1 MRQHLPLLLLVSLL
15 HLLSA
20 SQQAGAAPA
29 PDLPG
34 IAYEQKPGSQLPGP
48 VMFQD
53 DTGRMVRLADLI
65 EGRPLIMVLGY
76 FHCPNLCSVV
86 RASLFGALAESGL
99 VAGRDYSL
107 AAVSID
113 PSEQSADAAA
123 AKAADL
129 QRYPG
134 PGAAQ
139 YWHFLTGGAVAIKS
153 VSDSVGFR
161 SRPNPQRGT
170 FIHPAGVVF
179 ATPDA
184 RVSSYLLGVGY
195 EPADV
200 RLAVARAKSG
210 AISLPASPV
219 LLLCFD
225 YDLATGRYTLA
236 IMKLLRLAAVITLA
250 ALAGGI
256 ILARFRESRA

>member
-1 MRQHLPLLLLVSLL
+1 MRQRLLLFLLVSLL
-15 HLLSA
+15 AA
-20 SQQAGAAPA
+20 SQLARAAPA
-29 PDLPG
+29 PDLAG
-34 IAYEQKPGSQLPGP
+34 IAYEQKPGSQLPGL
-48 VMFQD
+48 VTFQD
-53 DTGRMVRLADLI
+53 DKGRMVQLADLFD
-65 EGRPLIMVLGY
+65 GKPLIMVLGY

-86 RASLFGALAESGL
+86 RANLIAALGGSGL
-99 VAGRDYSL
+99 VAGRDYSF
-107 AAVSID
+107 AVISID

-129 QRYPG
+129 QRYPE

-139 YWHFLTGGAVAIKS
+139 FWHFLTGEADAIKS
-153 VSDSVGFR
+153 VSDAVGFR
-161 SRPNPQRGT
+161 SRSNPQRNN
-170 FIHPAGVVF
+170 FIHPAGVIF

-210 AISLPASPV
+210 TISLPASPI

-225 YDLATGRYTLA
+225 YDSSTGRYTLA
-236 IMKLLRLAAVITLA
+236 VMKLLRLAAAITVV

-256 ILARFRESRA
+256 ILARFRERCT